1 MDASNMLKPALARGE
16 LRAIG
21 ATTLDEYRKYIE
33 KDAALERRF
42 QQVYVGEPS
51 VADTISILRG
61 LKERYELH
69 HGVRIQDSAL
79 VAAAVLSNRYITNR
93 FLPDKAIDLVDEAA
107 SKLRIEID
115 SMPMEL
121 DEVERKV
128 RQLEIEK
135 QALQKEK
142 DEASKER
149 LARLEKEMANLKENS
164 SGLKARWQSEKK
176 VIQDLHKV
184 REDLDALKLQETHY
198 EREGK
203 LDKVAEIRYDKAPK
217 LQKQAKELEDKLAQ
231 VQAKGGL
238 LKEEVTEQGI
248 AEVVAKWTGIPVSKM
263 MEGET
268 EKLIKM
274 EDNLKKR
281 VVGQDE
287 AVAAVANAI
296 RRSRSGLADPNRPLG
311 SFLFVGPTGVGK
323 TELAKALAS
332 YLFDDE
338 KMMIRI
344 DMSEYMEKHSVARLI
359 GAPPGYVGYD
369 EGGQLTEAVR
379 RRPYSVVLFDEV
391 EKAHADVF
399 NVLLQVLDDG
409 RLTDSQG
416 RVVDFK
422 NTVLIMTSNIAS
434 QKIME
439 SGKSDTDLKDEL
451 QRELRQ
457 FFRPEFLNRIDDI
470 VIFHRLG
477 EDQLEAIVN
486 IQLEALKNRLAD
498 KKIKLEMT
506 RGAMVYLAERG
517 YDPVFGARPLKRLI
531 QHELVDSIAL
541 KLLDGKIKEG
551 QTVKVDTSKGGEL
564 VIKA

>member
-1 MDASNMLKPALARGE
+1 
-16 LRAIG
+16 
-21 ATTLDEYRKYIE
+21 
-33 KDAALERRF
+33 
-42 QQVYVGEPS
+42 
-51 VADTISILRG
+51 
-61 LKERYELH
+61 
-69 HGVRIQDSAL
+69 
-79 VAAAVLSNRYITNR
+79 
-93 FLPDKAIDLVDEAA
+93 
-107 SKLRIEID
+107 
-115 SMPMEL
+115 
-121 DEVERKV
+121 
-128 RQLEIEK
+128 LEIEK

-142 DEASKER
+142 DEASKDR
-149 LARLEKEMANLKENS
+149 LARLEKEMANLKEGS
-164 SGLKARWQSEKK
+164 AGMKARWQSEKK
-176 VIQDLHKV
+176 IIQDIQKAK
-184 REDLDALKLQETHY
+184 EDLEALKLQETHF

-217 LQKQAKELEDKLAQ
+217 FQKQVDDLSAKLADMQ
-231 VQAKGGL
+231 KKGAL
-238 LKEEVTEQGI
+238 LKEEVTDQEI
-248 AEVVAKWTGIPVSKM
+248 AGVVAKWTGIPVAKM

-268 EKLIKM
+268 EKLVKM
-274 EDNLKKR
+274 ESNLKGR

-287 AVAAVANAI
+287 AVSAVSNAI

-323 TELAKALAS
+323 TELAKALAG

-338 KMMIRI
+338 KMMVRI
-344 DMSEYMEKHSVARLI
+344 DMSEYMEKHSVSRLI

-434 QKIME
+434 QRIIDSDYSKAPDKGE
-439 SGKSDTDLKDEL
+439 SDFKDMI
-451 QRELRQ
+451 QKELRQ

-486 IQLEALKNRLAD
+486 IQLEGLKARLAD
-498 KKIKLEMT
+498 KKIKLEISK
-506 RGAMVYLAERG
+506 GALAYLAERG

-531 QHELVDSIAL
+531 QHELVDKMAL
-541 KLLDGKIKEG
+541 MLLDGEIKDG
-551 QTVKVDTSKGGEL
+551 QTVKVDAKGEGL
-564 VIKA
+564 VIKV